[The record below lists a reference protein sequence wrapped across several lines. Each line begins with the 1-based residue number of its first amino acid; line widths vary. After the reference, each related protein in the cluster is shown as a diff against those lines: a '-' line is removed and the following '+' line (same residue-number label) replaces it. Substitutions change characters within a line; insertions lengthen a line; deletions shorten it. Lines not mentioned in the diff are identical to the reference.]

1 MKLVTQINSALIVF
15 RFDRS
20 NNTKISNGS
29 EKIVQVYSFDI
40 AQKNYIDECDQA
52 GVKVS
57 PKQFFS
63 LAENNCLDCPFRPYL
78 QCYTHKYGEYM
89 GMLSMLRSIKDIKPI
104 DQIRD
109 QILSWCQDRY
119 IRFGQYGEP
128 TLVPVDLVGDMV
140 SVSKSHTGY
149 THQWKK
155 RPEFSP
161 YFMASTHSLA
171 ESLRAELMGF
181 RSFVAVSVK
190 IENKGFVQCPA
201 AKETGKKSN
210 CEKCGLCSGTKGK
223 GKKSVQII
231 QH

>member
-15 RFDRS
+15 RLDKS
-20 NNTKISNGS
+20 KNDKISEG
-29 EKIVQVYSFDI
+29 KTKVVQVYTFDI
-40 AQKNYIDECDQA
+40 NQKHYVDTCDQL
-52 GVKVS
+52 GEKVI
-57 PKQFFS
+57 PKVFFS
-63 LAENNCLDCPFRPYL
+63 MADSNCLDCPFRPYL

-89 GMLSMLRSIKDIKPI
+89 GMLSMLRSIKEIKPL

-109 QILSWCQDRY
+109 QILTWCKNKY

-128 TLVPVDLVGDMV
+128 TLVPVDLVSDMAN
-140 SVSKSHTGY
+140 VSKSHTGY
-149 THQWKK
+149 THQWHKK
-155 RPEFSP
+155 SENSP
-161 YFMASTHSLA
+161 YLMASTHSLA
-171 ESLRAELMGF
+171 ESLRAELIGF

-223 GKKSVQII
+223 GKKSIQIL

>member
-20 NNTKISNGS
+20 NNAKISNGS

-40 AQKNYIDECDQA
+40 AQKNYVNDCDKA
-52 GVKVS
+52 GVKVN
-57 PKQFFS
+57 PKQFFE
-63 LAENNCLDCPFRPYL
+63 LANNNCFDCPFRPYL
-78 QCYTHKYGEYM
+78 HCYTHKFNEYI
-89 GMLSMLRSIKDIKPI
+89 GMLSMLRSIKEIKSL

-109 QILSWCQDRY
+109 QILTWCKDSY

-128 TLVPVDLVGDMV
+128 TLVPVDLVSDMV
-140 SVSKSHTGY
+140 NVAKNWTGY
-149 THQWKK
+149 THQWRKK
-155 RPEFSP
+155 SEYSP

-171 ESLRAELMGF
+171 ECLRAELIGF

-190 IENKGFVQCPA
+190 IEDKGYIQCPA

-210 CEKCGLCSGTKGK
+210 CEKCGLCSGTRGK
-223 GKKSVQII
+223 GKKSVQILE
-231 QH
+231 H

>member
-20 NNTKISNGS
+20 NNVKISSGK

-40 AQKNYIDECDQA
+40 AQKNYVDECDQA
-52 GVKVS
+52 GIKIN
-57 PKQFFS
+57 PKHFFS
-63 LAENNCLDCPFRPYL
+63 LADSNCLNCPFRPYL
-78 QCYTHKYGEYM
+78 KCYTHKFNEYI
-89 GMLSMLRSIKDIKPI
+89 GMLSMLRSVKEIKPL
-104 DQIRD
+104 DKIRD
-109 QILSWCQDRY
+109 QILSWSKDRY

-128 TLVPVDLVGDMV
+128 TLVPLDLVSDMV
-140 SVSKSHTGY
+140 NVANNWTGY
-149 THQWKK
+149 THQWRKK
-155 RPEFSP
+155 KEYSP

-171 ESLRAELMGF
+171 ESLRAELIGF

-210 CEKCGLCSGTKGK
+210 CEKCGLCSGSKGK
-223 GKKSVQII
+223 GKKSVQILN
-231 QH
+231 H